1 MRKGSRKIVV
11 ESAINFFYFLKT
23 IQHIKSLLRLTIFS
37 EVYVLTLHFIFQGWI
52 DNMNGPSGL
61 YIAVSILIIFE
72 PPLNEV
78 ERGVY
83 WNEIVRL

>member
-1 MRKGSRKIVV
+1 MQLFFLFPQNKTAHEEFI
-11 ESAINFFYFLKT
+11 EIN
-23 IQHIKSLLRLTIFS
+23 HIFWG
-37 EVYVLTLHFIFQGWI
+37 VLTLLFIFQGWI

-61 YIAVSILIIFE
+61 YIAVSILIIFI

-83 WNEIVRL
+83 WNEIVRLSVCRHNPR